1 MKHIFNFFWVLCI
14 CHIVAFTACDNT
26 ATGNFENENVDE
38 FSIFECNTYYGW
50 DEYGNYLSSIS
61 FDDKDSKNC
70 VFTLESENLSI
81 PCKWTEKDSCAT
93 VTGTGEYSDISF
105 ETTKNIEAS
114 FSVTFPIELC
124 KKFNPNATTELV
136 VHYNTNSPSYGEEDY
151 AEIDLLAE
159 ETDKGVK
166 FTFTI
171 PNDSE
176 KTITDITIFRVDK
189 NSGGSD
195 DGFIG
200 AHIPSANYP
209 EEINKGTITL
219 YDYFVEPGEYVYRLE
234 LNNARNGHSLI
245 YQSKNTP
252 ITVKN
257 PGLYSDLEKVSLK
270 LDSEGCI
277 DTICQFF
284 QTPKEIDSDYV
295 DNKLVDCV
303 YKWLTKPTLTDSE
316 LPNDINWR
324 FSMELDVDN
333 PNSYSGFYVDYNST
347 ENIQYWKKGTFT
359 FIEGKYSVKRATL
372 DLFYQEDVVHGEQT
386 LNVSYQDNGNEINI
400 KDTILSQTNIDISQE
415 NINNAVSFNLGHS
428 TDGNSIN
435 IETYNEENSSLF
447 KQISHITVYKSSN
460 GKDYEPYLNIY
471 PNYDEEYF
479 TGSVSATDFFVTPG
493 KEYSY
498 ICELNVDQREYV
510 YDENGNGFSS
520 ENSGA
525 CFSIYSNIKTV
536 TTDDNAETREINDIA
551 LTTADL
557 SFDKYSKQYKWNAE
571 PQITGIPEEI
581 LQDGYELKLNYKLN
595 DSSIYLSYEKG
606 DYSYQEIGSFHS
618 YLCDGDWEDLEKG
631 VYTLDSVSL
640 NIRNDG
646 AISKADY
653 NISYYITDSYN
664 EALSLSFED
673 VALQTIDLTPYVPPF
688 TIENTSE
695 GVKFTIAAEDD
706 CTISKV
712 RIYRTSADDSVEY
725 NFSQNYS
732 DAVSEA
738 VFYDPYVGNDKEY
751 TYYCEVY
758 LSTPNDY
765 GEWYTTEEKSIA
777 VSGVTNPFDASCI
790 SVTKP
795 ELEFNEETMEYTWT
809 TPPTVTTELP
819 DDFVWLYKINYTYY
833 INNGDD
839 AVTSS
844 FEYLSNY
851 ESNNNSFYLDSG
863 YTASYKETCIILY
876 DENYRRYNFTIPVD
890 VIPDDFPQEI
900 VGK

>member
-14 CHIVAFTACDNT
+14 FHIVAFTACDNT

-105 ETTKNIEAS
+105 KTTENTDTT

-176 KTITDITIFRVDK
+176 KTITDITISRVDK
-189 NSGGSD
+189 NSGRSYD
-195 DGFIG
+195 FIR
-200 AHIPSANYP
+200 ADIPSVNYP

-219 YDYFVEPGEYVYRLE
+219 YDYFVEPGEYVYRLKLE
-234 LNNARNGHSLI
+234 NTRNGQLI

-270 LDSEGCI
+270 LDSENCI
-277 DTICQFF
+277 DIICQFF
-284 QTPKEIDSDYV
+284 QTPKEIDSYDV
-295 DNKLVDCV
+295 DNKEVYCV
-303 YKWLTKPTLTDSE
+303 YKWLTKPTLTDSK
-316 LPNDINWR
+316 LPNDINLR
-324 FSMELDVDN
+324 FSMKFDVDN
-333 PNSYSGFYVDYNST
+333 PDSYSGFYVDYNST
-347 ENIQYWKKGTFT
+347 ENIKYWKNKTFT
-359 FIEGKYSVKRATL
+359 FIEGKYSVKEATL
-372 DLFYQEDVVHGEQT
+372 SLSYQEDVAHGEQT
-386 LNVSYQDNGNEINI
+386 LNVRYQNQNGNEINI
-400 KDTILSQTNIDISQE
+400 KDTILSQAKIDISQE

-447 KQISHITVYKSSN
+447 KQISHIEIYKSSN
-460 GKDYEPYLNIY
+460 GKDYDYCLSVY
-471 PNYDEEYF
+471 PNRDKEEYF
-479 TGSVSATDFFVTPG
+479 TGSVSVTDFFVTPG

-498 ICELNVDQREYV
+498 ICRLAVNQNEYV
-510 YDENGNGFSS
+510 YDENGDSYSS
-520 ENSGA
+520 ENSGEN
-525 CFSIYSNIKTV
+525 FSIYSNIKTV

-595 DSSIYLSYEKG
+595 NSSIYLSYEKG
-606 DYSYQEIGSFHS
+606 DYSYPEIGSFYS
-618 YLCDGDWEDLEKG
+618 YSYDGNSEDLEKG
-631 VYTLDSVSL
+631 VYTLNSVSL
-640 NIRNDG
+640 ETRNSNL
-646 AISKADY
+646 SKADY
-653 NISYYITDSYN
+653 YIQYNIPDSYG

-695 GVKFTIAAEDD
+695 GVEFTITAEDD
-706 CTISKV
+706 CTISQV
-712 RIYRTSADDSVEY
+712 RVYRTSADDSVEY
-725 NFSQNYS
+725 DFSQNYS
-732 DAVSEA
+732 AVSEA

-765 GEWYTTEEKSIA
+765 REWYTTEEKSIV

-795 ELEFNEETMEYTWT
+795 ELEFNAETMEYTWT

-819 DDFVWLYKINYTYY
+819 DDFVCFYKINYTYY
-833 INNGDD
+833 INGDD
-839 AVTSS
+839 AETSS
-844 FEYLSNY
+844 FEYLLNY

-876 DENYRRYNFTIPVD
+876 DGNRRYKFTIPVD
-890 VIPDDFPQEI
+890 VIPDNLPQKI

>member
-14 CHIVAFTACDNT
+14 FHIVAFTACDNT

-105 ETTKNIEAS
+105 KTTENTDTT

-124 KKFNPNATTELV
+124 KKFNPSATTELV
-136 VHYNTNSPSYGEEDY
+136 VHYNTTPPPYGEEDY

-159 ETDKGVK
+159 ETNKGVK

-176 KTITDITIFRVDK
+176 KTITDIIISRVDK
-189 NSGGSD
+189 NSGESE
-195 DGFIG
+195 GFIG
-200 AHIPSANYP
+200 ANIPSAYYP

-234 LNNARNGHSLI
+234 LKNSRNGHSVI

-252 ITVKN
+252 ITVKK

-270 LDSEGCI
+270 LDSENCI
-277 DTICQFF
+277 DIICQFF
-284 QTPKEIDSDYV
+284 QTPKEIDSYDV
-295 DNKLVDCV
+295 DNKEVYCV
-303 YKWLTKPTLTDSE
+303 YKWLTKPTLTDSK
-316 LPNDINWR
+316 LPNDINLR

-333 PNSYSGFYVDYNST
+333 PNDYSGFYVDYDST
-347 ENIQYWKKGTFT
+347 ENIQYWKNRTFT
-359 FIEGKYSVKRATL
+359 FIEGKYSVKKATL
-372 DLFYQEDVVHGEQT
+372 NFSYQEDVVHGEQT
-386 LNVSYQDNGNEINI
+386 LNVSYQKNGNEINI

-415 NINNAVSFNLGHS
+415 KINNAVSFNLGHS

-447 KQISHITVYKSSN
+447 KQISHIEIYKSSN
-460 GKDYEPYLNIY
+460 GKDYEPCLDIH
-471 PNYDEEYF
+471 PNYDEKYF

-498 ICELNVDQREYV
+498 ICILNVDQNEYV
-510 YDENGNGFSS
+510 LDENGNSSSS

-557 SFDKYSKQYKWNAE
+557 SFDKYSQKYKWNAE

-581 LQDGYELKLNYKLN
+581 LQDGYDELKLNYKLN
-595 DSSIYLSYEKG
+595 DSSIYLSYRKRV
-606 DYSYQEIGSFHS
+606 DYSFPEIGSFYS
-618 YLCDGDWEDLEKG
+618 YSCDGDREDLEKG

-640 NIRNDG
+640 ENIRNG

-653 NISYYITDSYN
+653 NISYSIMDSYN
-664 EALSLSFED
+664 EVLSLSFED

-695 GVKFTIAAEDD
+695 GVEFTITAEDD
-706 CTISKV
+706 CTISQV

-758 LSTPNDY
+758 LSTPNAY
-765 GEWYTTEEKSIA
+765 REWYTTEEKSIA

-795 ELEFNEETMEYTWT
+795 ELEFNAETMEYTWT

-819 DDFVWLYKINYTYY
+819 DDFVWFYEINYTYY

-839 AVTSS
+839 AVISS
-844 FEYLSNY
+844 FDY

-863 YTASYKETCIILY
+863 YTASYKETRIILY
-876 DENYRRYNFTIPVD
+876 DENYRYKFTIPVD
-890 VIPDDFPQEI
+890 VIPDNLPQKI

>member
-14 CHIVAFTACDNT
+14 FHIVAFTACDNT
-26 ATGNFENENVDE
+26 ATGNFENENVDD
-38 FSIFECNTYYGW
+38 FSIFEYTTYYGC

-105 ETTKNIEAS
+105 ETTKNIEYS

-124 KKFNPNATTELV
+124 KKFNPKATTELV
-136 VHYNTNSPSYGEEDY
+136 VHYNTSPPSYGEEDY

-200 AHIPSANYP
+200 AHIPSAYYP
-209 EEINKGTITL
+209 EEINKGIITL

-270 LDSEGCI
+270 LDSENCI

-284 QTPKEIDSDYV
+284 QIPKEIDSSYV
-295 DNKLVDCV
+295 DNKEVDCV

-333 PNSYSGFYVDYNST
+333 PNDYSGFYVDYNST

-359 FIEGKYSVKRATL
+359 FIEGKYSVKKATL
-372 DLFYQEDVVHGEQT
+372 NLFYQEDVVHGEQT
-386 LNVSYQDNGNEINI
+386 LNVSYQNNGNEINI

-435 IETYNEENSSLF
+435 IETYNEENSSVF
-447 KQISHITVYKSSN
+447 KQISYITVYKSSN
-460 GKDYEPYLNIY
+460 GKDYESYLNIY
-471 PNYDEEYF
+471 PNHDEEYF

-498 ICELNVDQREYV
+498 ICELAVDQREYV
-510 YDENGNGFSS
+510 FDENGNGSSS

-525 CFSIYSNIKTV
+525 YFSIYSNIKTV

-595 DSSIYLSYEKG
+595 DSSIYLSYKKG
-606 DYSYQEIGSFHS
+606 DYSYPEIGSFHS
-618 YLCDGDWEDLEKG
+618 YLCDGDREDLEKG

-640 NIRNDG
+640 DIRSE

-653 NISYYITDSYN
+653 NIRYSITDSYD

-751 TYYCEVY
+751 TYYCEVH
-758 LSTPNDY
+758 LSTPNDYY
-765 GEWYTTEEKSIA
+765 GEWYTTEEKSIV

-795 ELEFNEETMEYTWT
+795 ELEFNAETMEYTWT

-819 DDFVWLYKINYTYY
+819 DDFVWLYEINYTNY
-833 INNGDD
+833 INGDD
-839 AVTSS
+839 AGTSS
-844 FEYLSNY
+844 FGYLSNY

>member
-14 CHIVAFTACDNT
+14 FHIVAFTACDNT

-105 ETTKNIEAS
+105 KTTENTDTT

-176 KTITDITIFRVDK
+176 KTITDITISRVDK
-189 NSGGSD
+189 NSGRSYD
-195 DGFIG
+195 FIG
-200 AHIPSANYP
+200 ADIPSVNYP

-219 YDYFVEPGEYVYRLE
+219 YDYFVEPGEYVYRLKLE
-234 LNNARNGHSLI
+234 NTRNGQLI

-270 LDSEGCI
+270 LDSENCI
-277 DTICQFF
+277 DIICQFF
-284 QTPKEIDSDYV
+284 QTPKEIDSYDVDYKQV
-295 DNKLVDCV
+295 NCV
-303 YKWLTKPTLTDSE
+303 YKWLTKPTLTDSK
-316 LPNDINWR
+316 LPNDINLR
-324 FSMELDVDN
+324 FSMKFDVDN
-333 PNSYSGFYVDYNST
+333 PDSYSGFYVDYNST
-347 ENIQYWKKGTFT
+347 ENIKYWKNKTFT
-359 FIEGKYSVKRATL
+359 FIEGKYSVKEATL
-372 DLFYQEDVVHGEQT
+372 DLSYQEDVAHGEQT
-386 LNVSYQDNGNEINI
+386 LNVRYQNQNGNEINI
-400 KDTILSQTNIDISQE
+400 KDTILSQAKIDISQE

-447 KQISHITVYKSSN
+447 KQISHIEIYKSSN
-460 GKDYEPYLNIY
+460 GKDYDYCLSVY
-471 PNYDEEYF
+471 PNRDKEEYF
-479 TGSVSATDFFVTPG
+479 TGSVSVTDFFVTPG

-498 ICELNVDQREYV
+498 ICRLDVDQKEYV
-510 YDENGNGFSS
+510 YDENGDSYSS
-520 ENSGA
+520 ENSGEN
-525 CFSIYSNIKTV
+525 FSIYSNIKTV

-595 DSSIYLSYEKG
+595 NSSIYLSYEKG
-606 DYSYQEIGSFHS
+606 DYSYPEIGSFYS
-618 YLCDGDWEDLEKG
+618 YSYDGNSEDLEKG
-631 VYTLDSVSL
+631 VYTLNSVSL
-640 NIRNDG
+640 ETRNSNL
-646 AISKADY
+646 SKADY
-653 NISYYITDSYN
+653 YIQYNIPDSYG

-695 GVKFTIAAEDD
+695 GVEFTITAEDD
-706 CTISKV
+706 CTISQV
-712 RIYRTSADDSVEY
+712 RVYRTSADDSVEY
-725 NFSQNYS
+725 DFSQNYS
-732 DAVSEA
+732 AVSEA

-765 GEWYTTEEKSIA
+765 REWYTTEEKSIV

-795 ELEFNEETMEYTWT
+795 ELEFNAETMEYTWT

-819 DDFVWLYKINYTYY
+819 DDFVCFYKINYTYY
-833 INNGDD
+833 INGDD
-839 AVTSS
+839 AETSS
-844 FEYLSNY
+844 FEYLLNY

-876 DENYRRYNFTIPVD
+876 DGNRRYKFTIPVD
-890 VIPDDFPQEI
+890 VIPDNLPQKI

>member
-14 CHIVAFTACDNT
+14 FHIVAFTACDNT

-50 DEYGNYLSSIS
+50 DEYGNYLRSSIS
-61 FDDKDSKNC
+61 FEGKDSKNC

-105 ETTKNIEAS
+105 ETTKNIEYS

-124 KKFNPNATTELV
+124 KKFNPSATTELV
-136 VHYNTNSPSYGEEDY
+136 VHYNTTPPPYGEEDY

-176 KTITDITIFRVDK
+176 KTITYISILRVDK
-189 NSGGSD
+189 NSGRNSY
-195 DGFIG
+195 IG
-200 AHIPSANYP
+200 ADIPSANYP

-219 YDYFVEPGEYVYRLE
+219 YDYFVEPGEYVYCLE
-234 LNNARNGHSLI
+234 LINSRNGQLI

-270 LDSEGCI
+270 LDSENCI

-284 QTPKEIDSDYV
+284 QTLKGIDSYYV
-295 DNKLVDCV
+295 DDKTVDCV
-303 YKWLTKPTLTDSE
+303 YKWLTKPTLTDSK
-316 LPNDINWR
+316 LPNDINLR
-324 FSMELDVDN
+324 FSMKLDVDN
-333 PNSYSGFYVDYNST
+333 PNDYSGFYVDYDST
-347 ENIQYWKKGTFT
+347 ENIQYWKYGTFT

-372 DLFYQEDVVHGEQT
+372 NLSYQEDVVHGEQT
-386 LNVSYQDNGNEINI
+386 LNVSYRPYGNEINI

-447 KQISHITVYKSSN
+447 KQISNITVYKSSN
-460 GKDYEPYLNIY
+460 GKDYEPCLNIY
-471 PNYDEEYF
+471 PNYDEEEYF

-498 ICELNVDQREYV
+498 ICRLDVDQREYV
-510 YDENGNGFSS
+510 YDENGDSYRS
-520 ENSGA
+520 ENSGEN
-525 CFSIYSNIKTV
+525 FSIYSNIKTV

-557 SFDKYSKQYKWNAE
+557 SFDKYSQKYKWNAE

-595 DSSIYLSYEKG
+595 DSSIYLSYEKDV
-606 DYSYQEIGSFHS
+606 DYSYPEIGSFYS
-618 YLCDGDWEDLEKG
+618 YLYDGDWEDLEKG

-640 NIRNDG
+640 DIRNG

-653 NISYYITDSYN
+653 NISYSITDSYLSDKD
-664 EALSLSFED
+664 LSLSFED

-706 CTISKV
+706 CTISDV

-758 LSTPNDY
+758 LWTPNY
-765 GEWYTTEEKSIA
+765 RKYTTEEKSIV

-819 DDFVWLYKINYTYY
+819 DDFVWFYEINYTYY
-833 INNGDD
+833 INGDD

-844 FEYLSNY
+844 FEYQSNY
-851 ESNNNSFYLDSG
+851 ESNNNSFRLDSG
-863 YTASYKETCIILY
+863 DTASYKETCIILCG
-876 DENYRRYNFTIPVD
+876 ENYRYEFTIPVD
-890 VIPDDFPQEI
+890 VIPDKLPQKI

>member
-14 CHIVAFTACDNT
+14 FHIVAFTACDNT

-105 ETTKNIEAS
+105 KTTENTDTT

-176 KTITDITIFRVDK
+176 KTITNITISRVDK
-189 NSGGSD
+189 NSGRSYY
-195 DGFIG
+195 GFIE
-200 AHIPSANYP
+200 ADIPSANYP

-219 YDYFVEPGEYVYRLE
+219 YDYFVEPGEYVYCLKLE
-234 LNNARNGHSLI
+234 NARNGQLI

-270 LDSEGCI
+270 LDSEECI
-277 DTICQFF
+277 DIICQFF
-284 QTPKEIDSDYV
+284 QTPKEIDSYDVDYKQV
-295 DNKLVDCV
+295 NCV
-303 YKWLTKPTLTDSE
+303 YKWLTKPTLTDSK
-316 LPNDINWR
+316 LPNDINLR
-324 FSMELDVDN
+324 FSMKFDVDN
-333 PNSYSGFYVDYNST
+333 PDSYSGFYVDYNST
-347 ENIQYWKKGTFT
+347 ENIKYWKNKTFT
-359 FIEGKYSVKRATL
+359 FIEGKYSVKEATL
-372 DLFYQEDVVHGEQT
+372 DLSYQEDVAHGEQT
-386 LNVSYQDNGNEINI
+386 LNVRYQNQNGNEINI
-400 KDTILSQTNIDISQE
+400 KDTILSQAKIDISQE

-447 KQISHITVYKSSN
+447 KQISHIEIYKSSN
-460 GKDYEPYLNIY
+460 GKDYDYCLSVY
-471 PNYDEEYF
+471 PNRDKEEYF
-479 TGSVSATDFFVTPG
+479 TGSVSVTDFFVTPG

-498 ICELNVDQREYV
+498 ICRLAVNQNEYV
-510 YDENGNGFSS
+510 YDENGDSYSS
-520 ENSGA
+520 ENSGEN
-525 CFSIYSNIKTV
+525 FSIYSNIKTV

-606 DYSYQEIGSFHS
+606 DYSYPEIGSFHS
-618 YLCDGDWEDLEKG
+618 YSYDGNSEDLEKG
-631 VYTLDSVSL
+631 VYTLNSVSL
-640 NIRNDG
+640 ETRNSNL
-646 AISKADY
+646 SKADY
-653 NISYYITDSYN
+653 YIQYNIPDSYG

-765 GEWYTTEEKSIA
+765 RKWYTTEEKSIA

-795 ELEFNEETMEYTWT
+795 ELEFNAETMEYTWT

-819 DDFVWLYKINYTYY
+819 DDFVWFYKINYTYY
-833 INNGDD
+833 INGDD

-863 YTASYKETCIILY
+863 YTASYKETRIILY

>member
-14 CHIVAFTACDNT
+14 FHIVAFTACDNT
-26 ATGNFENENVDE
+26 ATGNFENENVYE
-38 FSIFECNTYYGW
+38 FSIFECSTYYGW

-61 FDDKDSKNC
+61 FEGKDSKNC

-105 ETTKNIEAS
+105 ETTKNIEYS

-136 VHYNTNSPSYGEEDY
+136 VHYNLNSPREEDY

-159 ETDKGVK
+159 ETEKGVK

-176 KTITDITIFRVDK
+176 KTITNIAIYRVDK
-189 NSGGSD
+189 NSDRS
-195 DGFIG
+195 DGFIF
-200 AHIPSANYP
+200 ADIPSANYP

-234 LNNARNGHSLI
+234 LRNARNGSLI

-270 LDSEGCI
+270 LDSENCI

-284 QTPKEIDSDYV
+284 QTPKEINSYDVDY
-295 DNKLVDCV
+295 KTVDCV
-303 YKWLTKPTLTDSE
+303 YKWLTKPTLTDSK
-316 LPNDINWR
+316 LPNDINWQ
-324 FSMELDVDN
+324 FSMKFDVDN
-333 PNSYSGFYVDYNST
+333 PDSYSGFYVDYNST
-347 ENIQYWKKGTFT
+347 ENIQYWKNETFT
-359 FIEGKYSVKRATL
+359 FIEGKYSVKKATL
-372 DLFYQEDVVHGEQT
+372 NLSYQEDVAHGEQT
-386 LNVSYQDNGNEINI
+386 LNVRYENNGKEINI
-400 KDTILSQTNIDISQE
+400 KDTILSQAKIDISQE

-435 IETYNEENSSLF
+435 IETYNEENSSVF
-447 KQISHITVYKSSN
+447 KQISDIIVYKSSN
-460 GKDYEPYLNIY
+460 GKDYEYCLSIR
-471 PNYDEEYF
+471 PNYDEKYF

-498 ICELNVDQREYV
+498 ICRLDVDQNEYV
-510 YDENGNGFSS
+510 LDENGNGSSS

-581 LQDGYELKLNYKLN
+581 LQGGYELKLNYKLN

-606 DYSYQEIGSFHS
+606 DYSYQEIGSFYS
-618 YLCDGDWEDLEKG
+618 YSWDGDREDPLEKG

-640 NIRNDG
+640 DIRNE

-653 NISYYITDSYN
+653 NISYSITDSYD

-765 GEWYTTEEKSIA
+765 RKWYTTEEKSIA

-795 ELEFNEETMEYTWT
+795 ELEFNAETMEYTWT

-819 DDFVWLYKINYTYY
+819 DDFVWFYEINYTYY

-844 FEYLSNY
+844 FDY

-863 YTASYKETCIILY
+863 YTASYKETRIILY
-876 DENYRRYNFTIPVD
+876 DENYRYKFTIPVD
-890 VIPDDFPQEI
+890 VIPDNLPKKI

>member
-14 CHIVAFTACDNT
+14 FHIVAFTACDNT

-105 ETTKNIEAS
+105 KTTENTDTT

-176 KTITDITIFRVDK
+176 KTITDITISRVDK
-189 NSGGSD
+189 NSGRSYD
-195 DGFIG
+195 FIG
-200 AHIPSANYP
+200 ADIPSVNYP

-219 YDYFVEPGEYVYRLE
+219 YDYFVEPGEYVYRLKLE
-234 LNNARNGHSLI
+234 NTRNGQLI

-270 LDSEGCI
+270 LDSENCI
-277 DTICQFF
+277 DIICQFF
-284 QTPKEIDSDYV
+284 QTPKEIDSYDVDYKQV
-295 DNKLVDCV
+295 NCV
-303 YKWLTKPTLTDSE
+303 YKWLTKPTLTDSK
-316 LPNDINWR
+316 LPNDINLR
-324 FSMELDVDN
+324 FSMKFDVDN
-333 PNSYSGFYVDYNST
+333 PDSYSGFYVDYNST
-347 ENIQYWKKGTFT
+347 ENIKYWKNKTFT
-359 FIEGKYSVKRATL
+359 FIEGKYSVKEATL
-372 DLFYQEDVVHGEQT
+372 DLSYQEDVAHGEQT
-386 LNVSYQDNGNEINI
+386 LNVRYQNQNGNEINI
-400 KDTILSQTNIDISQE
+400 KDTILSQAKIDISQE

-447 KQISHITVYKSSN
+447 KQISHIEIYKSSN
-460 GKDYEPYLNIY
+460 GKDYDYCLSVY
-471 PNYDEEYF
+471 PNRDKEEYF
-479 TGSVSATDFFVTPG
+479 TGSVSVTDFFVTPG

-498 ICELNVDQREYV
+498 ICRLAVNQNEYV
-510 YDENGNGFSS
+510 YDENGDSYSS
-520 ENSGA
+520 ENSGEN
-525 CFSIYSNIKTV
+525 FSIYSNIKTV

-595 DSSIYLSYEKG
+595 NSSIYLSYEKG
-606 DYSYQEIGSFHS
+606 DYSYPEIGSFYS
-618 YLCDGDWEDLEKG
+618 YSYDGNSEDLEKG
-631 VYTLDSVSL
+631 VYTLNSVSL
-640 NIRNDG
+640 ETRNSNL
-646 AISKADY
+646 SKADY
-653 NISYYITDSYN
+653 YIQYNIPDSYG

-695 GVKFTIAAEDD
+695 GVEFTITAEDD
-706 CTISKV
+706 CTISQV
-712 RIYRTSADDSVEY
+712 RVYRTSADDSVEY
-725 NFSQNYS
+725 DFSQNYS
-732 DAVSEA
+732 AVSEA

-765 GEWYTTEEKSIA
+765 REWYTTEEKSIV

-795 ELEFNEETMEYTWT
+795 ELEFNAETMEYTWT

-819 DDFVWLYKINYTYY
+819 DDFVCFYKINYTYY
-833 INNGDD
+833 INGDD
-839 AVTSS
+839 AETSS
-844 FEYLSNY
+844 FEYLLNY

-876 DENYRRYNFTIPVD
+876 DGNRRYKFTIPVD
-890 VIPDDFPQEI
+890 VIPDNLPQKI

>member
-14 CHIVAFTACDNT
+14 FHIVAFTACDNT

-105 ETTKNIEAS
+105 KTTENTDTT

-176 KTITDITIFRVDK
+176 KTITDITISRVDK
-189 NSGGSD
+189 NSGRSYD
-195 DGFIG
+195 FIG
-200 AHIPSANYP
+200 ADIPSVNYP

-219 YDYFVEPGEYVYRLE
+219 YDYFVEPGEYVYRLKLE
-234 LNNARNGHSLI
+234 NTRNGQLI

-270 LDSEGCI
+270 LDSENCI
-277 DTICQFF
+277 DIICQFF
-284 QTPKEIDSDYV
+284 QTPKEIDSYDVDYKQV
-295 DNKLVDCV
+295 NCV
-303 YKWLTKPTLTDSE
+303 YKWLTKPTLTDSK
-316 LPNDINWR
+316 LPNDINLR
-324 FSMELDVDN
+324 FSMKFDVDN
-333 PNSYSGFYVDYNST
+333 PDSYSGFYVDYNST
-347 ENIQYWKKGTFT
+347 ENIKYWKNKTFT

-372 DLFYQEDVVHGEQT
+372 SLSYQEDVVHGEQT
-386 LNVSYQDNGNEINI
+386 LNVSYRPYGNEINI
-400 KDTILSQTNIDISQE
+400 KDTILSQAKIDISQE

-447 KQISHITVYKSSN
+447 KQISHIEIYKSSN
-460 GKDYEPYLNIY
+460 GKDYDYCLSVY
-471 PNYDEEYF
+471 PNRDKEEYF
-479 TGSVSATDFFVTPG
+479 TGSVSVTDFFVTPG

-498 ICELNVDQREYV
+498 ICRLDVDQKEYV
-510 YDENGNGFSS
+510 YDENGDSYSS
-520 ENSGA
+520 ENSGEN
-525 CFSIYSNIKTV
+525 FSIYSNIKTV

-595 DSSIYLSYEKG
+595 NSSIYLSYEKG
-606 DYSYQEIGSFHS
+606 DYSYPEIGSFYS
-618 YLCDGDWEDLEKG
+618 YSYDGNSEDLEKG
-631 VYTLDSVSL
+631 VYTLNSVSL
-640 NIRNDG
+640 ETRNSNL
-646 AISKADY
+646 SKADY
-653 NISYYITDSYN
+653 YIQYNIPDSYG

-695 GVKFTIAAEDD
+695 GVEFTITAEDD
-706 CTISKV
+706 CTISQV
-712 RIYRTSADDSVEY
+712 RVYRTSADDSVEY
-725 NFSQNYS
+725 DFSQNYS
-732 DAVSEA
+732 AVSEA

-765 GEWYTTEEKSIA
+765 REWYTTEEKSIV

-795 ELEFNEETMEYTWT
+795 ELEFNAETMEYTWT

-819 DDFVWLYKINYTYY
+819 DDFVCFYKINYTYY
-833 INNGDD
+833 INGDD
-839 AVTSS
+839 AETSS
-844 FEYLSNY
+844 FEYLLNY

-876 DENYRRYNFTIPVD
+876 DGNRRYKFTIPVD
-890 VIPDDFPQEI
+890 VIPDNLPQKI

>member
-1 MKHIFNFFWVLCI
+1 MKHISNFFLVLCI
-14 CHIVAFTACDNT
+14 FHIVAFTACDNT
-26 ATGNFENENVDE
+26 ATGNFENENVDD
-38 FSIFECNTYYGW
+38 SSYFENQTYYGW
-50 DEYGNYLSSIS
+50 DKYGNYLSSIS
-61 FDDKDSKNC
+61 FENKDSKDC

-105 ETTKNIEAS
+105 KTTENTDTT

-136 VHYNTNSPSYGEEDY
+136 VHYNTTPPPYGEEDY

-176 KTITDITIFRVDK
+176 KTITNIAISRVDK
-189 NSGGSD
+189 NSGESYD
-195 DGFIG
+195 FIE
-200 AHIPSANYP
+200 ADIPSANYP

-219 YDYFVEPGEYVYRLE
+219 YDYFVEPGEYVYCLE
-234 LNNARNGHSLI
+234 LRNSRNGQLI

-270 LDSEGCI
+270 LDSENCI
-277 DTICQFF
+277 DIICQFF
-284 QTPKEIDSDYV
+284 QTPKEIDSYDV

-303 YKWLTKPTLTDSE
+303 YKWLTKPTLTDSK
-316 LPNDINWR
+316 LPNDINLQ
-324 FSMELDVDN
+324 FSMKLDVDN
-333 PNSYSGFYVDYNST
+333 PDDYSGFYVDYNST
-347 ENIQYWKKGTFT
+347 ENIQYWKNETFT
-359 FIEGKYSVKRATL
+359 FIEGKYSVKEATL
-372 DLFYQEDVVHGEQT
+372 DLSYQEDVAHGEQT
-386 LNVSYQDNGNEINI
+386 LNVRYENNGNEINI

-447 KQISHITVYKSSN
+447 KQISNITVYKSSN
-460 GKDYEPYLNIY
+460 GKDYEPCLDIRL
-471 PNYDEEYF
+471 NYDEKYF

-498 ICELNVDQREYV
+498 ICSLYVDQREYV

-557 SFDKYSKQYKWNAE
+557 SFDKYSQKYKWNAE

-581 LQDGYELKLNYKLN
+581 LQAGYELKLNYKLN

-606 DYSYQEIGSFHS
+606 VDYSYPEIGSFLS

-640 NIRNDG
+640 DIRSN

-653 NISYYITDSYN
+653 NISYYITDSYG

-706 CTISKV
+706 CTISQV
-712 RIYRTSADDSVEY
+712 YIYRTSADDSVEY
-725 NFSQNYS
+725 NFSQYYR

-758 LSTPNDY
+758 LSPPNDY
-765 GEWYTTEEKSIA
+765 RKYTTEEKSIV

-819 DDFVWLYKINYTYY
+819 DDFVWFYEINYTYY
-833 INNGDD
+833 INGDD

-844 FEYLSNY
+844 FEYQSNY
-851 ESNNNSFYLDSG
+851 ESNNNSFRLDSG
-863 YTASYKETCIILY
+863 STASYKETCIILCG
-876 DENYRRYNFTIPVD
+876 ENYRYEFTIPVD
-890 VIPDDFPQEI
+890 VIPDKFPQKI